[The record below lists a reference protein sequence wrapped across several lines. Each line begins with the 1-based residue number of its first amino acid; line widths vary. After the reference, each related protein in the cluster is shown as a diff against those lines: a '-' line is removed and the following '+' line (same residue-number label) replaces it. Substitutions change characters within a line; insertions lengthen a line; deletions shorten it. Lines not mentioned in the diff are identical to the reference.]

1 METEAQEVLHV
12 SGVMRIRHTQEQ
24 SAQHRHECAVH
35 LSWEDERQIAS
46 LGGDVAWSS
55 TVHKQLLVE
64 LTKKG
69 CTHENHLYCIM
80 LPPSIMSGACQGA
93 AALKL
98 LGGLFAGMV
107 LLILHQLNHCSLRS
121 PFKLG
126 KLWLNISSQIPVWL
140 LWRNT

>member
-1 METEAQEVLHV
+1 MVFV
-12 SGVMRIRHTQEQ
+12 SVEE

-46 LGGDVAWSS
+46 LGGDVTWSS

-80 LPPSIMSGACQGA
+80 LPPSIM
-93 AALKL
+93 LML
-98 LGGLFAGMV
+98 
-107 LLILHQLNHCSLRS
+107 
-121 PFKLG
+121 
-126 KLWLNISSQIPVWL
+126 
-140 LWRNT
+140 